1 MGVKSAENSII
12 MNTFESLLFCA
23 VLVAYILIS
32 ELVKKM
38 KISFLHSSTIAV
50 FFGVALAFANFWVRD
65 FAIWGIWGEQMV
77 AKSWIL

>member
-1 MGVKSAENSII
+1 

-50 FFGVALAFANFWVRD
+50 FFGVVLAIANFWVRD
-65 FAIWGIWGEQMV
+65 IVICEIWGLEMV
-77 AKSWIL
+77 AKS